1 MFPTFKQRI
10 DSLNTR
16 LRLIAQHVVIDSEP
30 LAPLEL
36 RLGDSTVWQPV
47 PPGTYWGTWQTPFEM
62 RGAYTIPPRFG
73 ARDALALLLP
83 IGDSGDFEHPEAL
96 VYIDGVPVSG
106 VDNKHGRITLGRAQ
120 RRRGKRTLRLVGWT
134 GLGGSLDRDM
144 RQKLY
149 MGQPALAVIDRA
161 LEQFIALARTVSEA
175 IAVLDDLRPE
185 KYALLTALEEA
196 FTILDTSPPFVGLR
210 STTASAHRHLDGAL
224 KAIGVPHPLT
234 LHGVG
239 HAHIDTAWL
248 WTTAVTR
255 GKVERTFHTALH
267 LMDEYPGYVFA
278 ASQPQLYDW
287 FRAAHPDSFARLT
300 EQVKAKRWEPLGGMW
315 VEPDLNVTGAES
327 LVRQFMLG
335 RRFFEGH
342 FGADAETPVL
352 WLPDTFGFPGSIPQ
366 LAVQAGMRWFFT
378 IKMRWNEVNEFPH
391 DTFWWQGID
400 GSRLLAHMS
409 TVPWMGRL
417 TDIATYN
424 ADPRPS
430 SAVHAW
436 VKQKD
441 KRGRDVLLAYGWGD
455 GGGGPTREM
464 LDSMAVL
471 KEFPAMPRH
480 IQTRARDFYT
490 LLEKREGVS
499 APTWDGE
506 MLLETHQGT
515 LTSQARIKRLN
526 RAAEKRLHTLE
537 FLAAFASVH
546 VPGSTYPRAVI
557 DAAWET
563 VCLHQFHDILP
574 GSSIDAVYEDA
585 ERDFAAL
592 FNTLDAATAAVRA
605 ALSRHFGGTI
615 LINLVDARRTE
626 SLMLTGTGERVRVA
640 LDGFSMARPVH
651 TPTEDRVMATPFT
664 LENAHIRAVFDM
676 SGELNSLF
684 DKVAQR
690 ELIAPSGGGGALVA
704 YEDRP
709 AMFDAWNIDAPLL
722 MQPIARLEGDS
733 APEVVESEGSR
744 ATLRFDRRILGSDVS
759 MHITLEAGSP
769 RLMYETTIDWQQAYV
784 LLRAE
789 FPLNI
794 HARTADHGIQWGH
807 VTRPTHSNTTWD
819 AAQYETPH
827 HGWIAVRDGAYGV
840 LLLDD
845 GIYGGSV
852 RQGRT
857 EDGAVVNTVAL
868 TLIKR
873 ASTPAPFGDAGSRTL
888 RYAITPLPAELPA
901 RAALRF
907 AYAPIA
913 LHRADAPERPLPPA
927 LVRAGEGVII
937 QTIKRAEDDHGLIV
951 RLYEARGGAAST
963 AITFGFDVASVVRT
977 DIMERPGTPLTVEAD
992 GRTVRLSARAFEIIT
1007 LRVVPAA
1014 EIVQE

>member
-16 LRLIAQHVVIDSEP
+16 LKLIAQQVIVDSEP
-30 LAPLEL
+30 IAPLEL
-36 RLGDSTVWQPV
+36 RLGEAESWQPV

-62 RGAYTIPPRFG
+62 RGAYSIPARFG

-83 IGDSGDFEHPEAL
+83 LGDSGDFEHPEAL
-96 VYIDGVPVSG
+96 VYIDGIPVSG

-120 RRRGKRTLRLVGWT
+120 RRRGTRRLRLVGWT

-149 MGQPALAVIDRA
+149 MGQPAVAVIDRA
-161 LEQFIALARTVSEA
+161 LEQFVALARTVSEA

-196 FTILDTSPPFVGLR
+196 FTSLDTSAPLAGLR
-210 STTASAHRHLDGAL
+210 GTVGSAQRHLESAL
-224 KAIGVPHPLT
+224 KAIDAPHPFT

-267 LMDEYPGYVFA
+267 LMDEYPSYIFA

-287 FRAAHPDSFARLT
+287 FHAAHPDSFARLT
-300 EQVKAKRWEPLGGMW
+300 ERVKAKRWEPMGGMW

-335 RRFFEGH
+335 RRFFARH
-342 FGADAETPVL
+342 FGEDAETPVL

-366 LAVQAGMRWFFT
+366 LAAQAGMRWFFT
-378 IKMRWNEVNEFPH
+378 IKLRWNETNEFPH

-417 TDIATYN
+417 NDIATYN

-430 SAVHAW
+430 SALHAW

-441 KRGRDVLLAYGWGD
+441 KRAHDVLLAYGWGD

-464 LDSMAVL
+464 LDSMAIL
-471 KEFPAMPRH
+471 KSFPGLPRH
-480 IQTRARDFYT
+480 TQTRAREFYA
-490 LLEKREGVS
+490 LLEERYGAH

-537 FLAAFASVH
+537 YLAAFAALH
-546 VPGSTYPRAVI
+546 VPGYVYPRAVI

-585 ERDFAAL
+585 ERAFAAL
-592 FNTLDAATAAVRA
+592 FTTLDEATVAVRA
-605 ALSRHFGGTI
+605 ALSAHFGGTI
-615 LINLVDARRTE
+615 VINPVDAPRTDA
-626 SLMLTGTGERVRVA
+626 LLLTGTGDRVRVA
-640 LDGFSMARPVH
+640 LDGLGMARPVPV
-651 TPTEDRVMATPFT
+651 PTADRVIATPFT
-664 LENAHIRAVFDM
+664 LENGHIRAAFDI
-676 SGELNSLF
+676 SGALSSLF
-684 DKVAQR
+684 DKRAGR
-690 ELIAPSGGGGALVA
+690 ELIAPSGGGGALIA

-709 AMFDAWNIDAPLL
+709 ALYDAWNIDAPLL
-722 MQPIARLEGDS
+722 AQPIAVLEGDS
-733 APEVVESEGSR
+733 APEVVEADDAR
-744 ATLRFDRRILGSDVS
+744 ATLRFTRRILNSAVTT
-759 MHITLEAGSP
+759 HITLEAGSA
-769 RLMYETTIDWQQAYV
+769 RLTYETTIDWQESYV

-789 FPLNI
+789 FPLSI

-852 RQGRT
+852 RQERAD
-857 EDGAVVNTVAL
+857 DGSMVNRAAL

-873 ASTPAPFGDAGSRTL
+873 ASTPAPNGDAGLRTL
-888 RYAITPLPAELPA
+888 RYAIAPLDDELPA
-901 RAALRF
+901 RAARRL
-907 AYAPIA
+907 AYAPIV
-913 LHRADAPERPLPPA
+913 LHGGDAPERPLPPPI
-927 LVRAGEGVII
+927 VRAGEGLIVE
-937 QTIKRAEDDHGLIV
+937 TVKRAEDDDGLIV
-951 RLYEARGGAAST
+951 RLYEARGAA
-963 AITFGFDVASVVRT
+963 ADAALTFGFDVASVTLT
-977 DIMERPGTPLTVEAD
+977 DILERAGTPLMVEAD
-992 GRTVRLSARAFEIIT
+992 GRTVRLAARPFGIIT
-1007 LRVVPAA
+1007 LRVVPKA
-1014 EIVQE
+1014 IVQS